1 MRRLTP
7 FIALL
12 AFLAPIALRAGMFY
26 RGVYRPPETIATPAF
41 AELEPPSPPV
51 GRPAPKP
58 EPLEA
63 PKRVLFDQTHGNQY
77 QMPEVES
84 LTAAL
89 TARGAQIIVDLDT
102 FDSSAPELGE
112 RLLYVDAYV
121 VLAPTEAFSVE
132 EIQQVADFV
141 ARGGR
146 LLVIADPTRARPQSL
161 FLESSPGGSPGD
173 VTVANALLEPY
184 DLAFSED
191 YLYNLV
197 RNEGNFRH
205 LILERFSESDL
216 TVGLRQVVFYTTRS
230 VRTDTG
236 LPLILGD
243 ENTFSS
249 RTDTGGDLAAAALSA
264 DGNVLAVGDMTFLTE
279 PYNQVADNPRWISRM
294 VNFLVGG
301 KVRRGLS
308 AFPYFFGPSVAIVR
322 SDALPLNSDN
332 LASLGHLRLLL
343 EAVGTEVSIESR
355 APEEGDLLLT
365 GLYDQTDSTVDLYLD
380 LLNVALPS
388 ESDDGTLRL
397 PGLGGVQPEGTGTV
411 LLRQTS
417 KRTVLVLLADS
428 TENLRTLL
436 DYLVSRDFSGC
447 LLEEK
452 VAVCRVGLGSG

>member
-7 FIALL
+7 LIALL
-12 AFLAPIALRAGMFY
+12 AFLAPIALRTAMFY
-26 RGVYRPPETIATPAF
+26 RGMYRPPQAIPTPAF
-41 AELEPPSPPV
+41 AELEPPTPPA
-51 GRPAPKP
+51 GRPAPRP
-58 EPLEA
+58 EPLET

-84 LTAAL
+84 LTTAL
-89 TARGAQIIVDLDT
+89 TARGAQLILDLDT

-112 RLLYVDAYV
+112 RLLSVDAYV
-121 VLAPTEAFSVE
+121 VIAPTDPFSVE
-132 EIQQVADFV
+132 EISQVADFV
-141 ARGGR
+141 SRGGR

-161 FLESSPGGSPGD
+161 FLESTFSGSPGD
-173 VTVANALLEPY
+173 VTVANALLEPF

-205 LILERFSESDL
+205 LLLERFSESDL
-216 TVGLRQVVFYTTRS
+216 TVGLRRVAFYTARS
-230 VRTDTG
+230 VHTDTG

-249 RTDTGGDLAAAALSA
+249 RTDAGGDLAVAALSA

-294 VNFLVGG
+294 VDFLVGG
-301 KVRRGLS
+301 EVRRGLS
-308 AFPYFFGPSVAIVR
+308 EFPYFFGPSVAIVR
-322 SDALPLNSDN
+322 SDALPLDSDS
-332 LASLGHLRLLL
+332 LAAVGHLRLLL
-343 EAVGTEVSIESR
+343 EAVGTESSIESR

-380 LLNVALPS
+380 LLNVTLPT
-388 ESDDGTLRL
+388 ESDDGTLRI
-397 PGLGGVQPEGTGTV
+397 PELGEVEPEGTGTV
-411 LLRQTS
+411 LLRQS
-417 KRTVLVLLADS
+417 SERTVLVLLADS

-436 DYLVSRDFSGC
+436 EYLVSRDFSGC
-447 LLEEK
+447 LLEET
-452 VAVCRVGLGSG
+452 VAVCRVGFGSG